1 MLFRTQYPKD
11 PYVIDSEKLSKESL
25 FEFGTYRDTQT
36 MVEEFLV
43 AGRTLQA
50 LREHQFD
57 DIDDD
62 GDFSLPT
69 TRDKSSDIV
78 DIHDEYEALNA
89 SISESVNHARAESVA
104 NKAKAEKTEQ
114 KQTVEQS
121 DKTE

>member
-1 MLFRTQYPKD
+1 MFRTQYPKD
-11 PYVIDSEKLSKESL
+11 PYVIDSEKLSSESL

-43 AGRTLQA
+43 AGRNLQA

-89 SISESVNHARAESVA
+89 SISESVNNARAESVA

-121 DKTE
+121 KKTE